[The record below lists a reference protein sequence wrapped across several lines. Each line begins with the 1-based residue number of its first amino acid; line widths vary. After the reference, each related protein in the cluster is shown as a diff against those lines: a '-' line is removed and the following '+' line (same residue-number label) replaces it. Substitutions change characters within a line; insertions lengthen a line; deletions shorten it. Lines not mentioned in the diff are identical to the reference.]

1 MSLKRYKNP
10 VNNHFIYNDE
20 IRKSTCKVCL
30 FDMAGRHS
38 ENLMRHL
45 KRKHP
50 ATYAEVM
57 LEKQRRRSAN
67 TNRSS
72 GSDTGPLSSMFKF
85 ETQPHKLFIKS
96 MPIGAGCGNDYEEDT
111 SSLNGNGQFESVD
124 IGKEELCEVVH
135 SPEALNDSSE
145 SFIYPDNPNDEDP
158 FIMTNFAQANTMG
171 SPSTNSTP
179 AAQTGNNSNNA
190 TPSCS
195 MHHSSND
202 ASFLQYLSDKFGK
215 YSSNTKYTVQ
225 YHINC
230 ILYKADMGCY
240 DNADASK
247 LPDSYA

>member
-67 TNRSS
+67 SNRS

-96 MPIGAGCGNDYEEDT
+96 MPIGAGCPNDYEEDT

-179 AAQTGNNSNNA
+179 APQTGNSSNNA
-190 TPSCS
+190 TASSS
-195 MHHSSND
+195 MHSSND